1 MPLTRHCLIFLLC
14 LPVPLQAQQNMS
26 ETGETA
32 LPCHG
37 PSRAIPL
44 TPAGDLDL
52 DGGINHL
59 TFGPDL
65 RVCFTPTNVTV
76 MDGATE
82 TIAIACTAIRDSDD
96 EGLGHYFTA
105 EGIPHHLWFHI
116 DATVSAP
123 SLQIGLYREEA
134 ELAWIDTAVPI
145 CGG

>member
-32 LPCHG
+32 LPCPG

-44 TPAGDLDL
+44 IPAGDLDL
-52 DGGINHL
+52 DGGTNHL

-82 TIAIACTAIRDSDD
+82 TMAIACTAIRDSDD
-96 EGLGHYFTA
+96 EG
-105 EGIPHHLWFHI
+105 
-116 DATVSAP
+116 
-123 SLQIGLYREEA
+123 IGLFHRRRHPPSP
-134 ELAWIDTAVPI
+134 LVPHRRHRLRTFAANRPLP
-145 CGG
+145 